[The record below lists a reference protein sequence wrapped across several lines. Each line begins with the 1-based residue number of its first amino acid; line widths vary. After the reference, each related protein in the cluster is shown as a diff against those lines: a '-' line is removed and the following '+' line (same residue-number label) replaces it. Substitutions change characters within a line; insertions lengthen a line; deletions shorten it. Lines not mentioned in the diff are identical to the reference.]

1 MKKILPIFLVVVLL
15 SACFSKPSPQ
25 ELEMM
30 SAPNNYIWLAAKEK
44 FSFMPIVQ
52 ESQKEGFILTN
63 WAYVGKQTDEQFK
76 FGVLISSPTLK
87 ADSLKVEVYKRIR
100 DGHEWIERNPDNR
113 VALKVEKAILIRA
126 GQLYRENLKNEKGS
140 D

>member
-52 ESQKEGFILTN
+52 ESQKEGFI
-63 WAYVGKQTDEQFK
+63 
-76 FGVLISSPTLK
+76 
-87 ADSLKVEVYKRIR
+87 
-100 DGHEWIERNPDNR
+100 
-113 VALKVEKAILIRA
+113 
-126 GQLYRENLKNEKGS
+126 
-140 D
+140 